1 MTRRGFGLIMRSVR
15 AHTWPHAVAIGGA
28 TGYVAATV
36 AGAWMLGW
44 VTDRVI
50 VASFADGPDAGP
62 LAVAGAGII
71 GFSAA
76 TGASVMVRRWFL
88 SMAELRT
95 QRDWRR
101 GLLHHYLD
109 APVSFHRDRPAGEL
123 LAHADAD
130 VLTATMVLKPLAFSL
145 SVVVL
150 AGVALVMLLFVHPL
164 LALIAAVL
172 FPALAVISRVYT
184 RRVEVPSAVVQRRVG
199 EVSAVAHESFDGAL
213 VVKTLGRERAEIE
226 RLRAAS
232 ELLRAERVRVGRMR
246 GTFEP
251 LIDALPTVGTIML
264 VLIGAWLVDRGSAT
278 PGDLVLAAT
287 LFSLLAMPLRVVGF
301 FLEEMPRSVVSLER
315 IDRVMAPPP
324 PAAAPISAAAPPPTA
339 APAPAASAAP
349 IPAAP
354 ASAAPIP
361 AAPAS
366 APPPAPT
373 SPPTAAPA
381 SAASA
386 APTPAAL
393 ASAASV
399 PGPPAPAVVPPAS
412 TSPALLSPDP
422 AFPDPAFPDSAVA
435 ASGPLAVEV
444 DSLVVSHDGH
454 RVLDGVTLS
463 VAPGETVALVGAT
476 GAGKST
482 LLEAVAGLV
491 EPDGGSIRLGGV
503 PHSEIDP
510 DDRQRAVAL
519 VFQETFLFAGSV
531 AENVAGPA
539 GPDGAATPGAPGA
552 VAPGPEAVAAAL
564 EVAHADGFVADLAG
578 GPAAAVGER
587 GVTLSGGQRQR
598 IALARALARS
608 PRLLMLDDA
617 TSAVDPLVE
626 GEIIADLRAG
636 FDSTLLIVAH
646 RSATI
651 AAADRVIYLE
661 GGRVAASGAHAE
673 LLSRPDYRALVTA
686 YEAQGA

>member
-339 APAPAASAAP
+339 APAPAAS
-349 IPAAP
+349 
-354 ASAAPIP
+354 
-361 AAPAS
+361 
-366 APPPAPT
+366 
-373 SPPTAAPA
+373 
-381 SAASA
+381 
-386 APTPAAL
+386 
-393 ASAASV
+393 V
-399 PGPPAPAVVPPAS
+399 PGPPAPAVAPPAS
-412 TSPALLSPDP
+412 ASPALLSPDP
-422 AFPDPAFPDSAVA
+422 AFPDPAFPDPAFPDSAVA
-435 ASGPLAVEV
+435 APGPLAVEV

-503 PHSEIDP
+503 PHSEIDLE
-510 DDRQRAVAL
+510 DRQRAVAL

-531 AENVAGPA
+531 AENVAGPD
-539 GPDGAATPGAPGA
+539 GPDGAATPDGPGP
-552 VAPGPEAVAAAL
+552 PGPEAVAAAL

>member
-15 AHTWPHAVAIGGA
+15 AHTWPHAVAIAGA

-50 VASFADGPDAGP
+50 VASFDDGPEAGP
-62 LAVAGAGII
+62 LIVAGAGII

-76 TGASVMVRRWFL
+76 TGASVVVRRWFL

-109 APVSFHRDRPAGEL
+109 APVSFHRARPAGEL

-145 SVVVL
+145 SVVLL
-150 AGVALVMLLFVHPL
+150 AGVALVMLLFVHSL

-184 RRVEVPSAVVQRRVG
+184 RRVEMPSAVVQRRVG

-251 LIDALPTVGTIML
+251 LIDALPTVGTVML
-264 VLIGAWLVDRGSAT
+264 VLVGAWLVDRGSAT

-324 PAAAPISAAAPPPTA
+324 PPTPTAAPAPAAPTPAAPAPPSPAPASALTPTA
-339 APAPAASAAP
+339 APAPAASAPPTPAVPPSSAP
-349 IPAAP
+349 TTAAAP
-354 ASAAPIP
+354 APAFAAP
-361 AAPAS
+361 
-366 APPPAPT
+366 
-373 SPPTAAPA
+373 
-381 SAASA
+381 
-386 APTPAAL
+386 
-393 ASAASV
+393 
-399 PGPPAPAVVPPAS
+399 
-412 TSPALLSPDP
+412 
-422 AFPDPAFPDSAVA
+422 
-435 ASGPLAVEV
+435 GPLAVQI
-444 DSLVVSHDGH
+444 DDLVVSHDGH

-531 AENVAGPA
+531 AENVAGPD
-539 GPDGAATPGAPGA
+539 GPDGRAAAG
-552 VAPGPEAVAAAL
+552 PGPEAVAAAL
-564 EVAHADGFVADLAG
+564 EVAHADGFVADLTA

-626 GEIIADLRAG
+626 GEIIADLRAE

-646 RSATI
+646 RSSTI
-651 AAADRVIYLE
+651 AGADRVIYLE

-673 LLSRPDYRALVTA
+673 LLARPDYRALVTA
-686 YEAQGA
+686 YEAQGD